1 MLDILPGLCYYNNR
15 KRKDT
20 SQTRKEKTM
29 KFYGYWVGNV
39 CYGCTAKAKERA
51 EKAAA
56 EQGLTVYRATYKV

>member
-1 MLDILPGLCYYNNR
+1 
-15 KRKDT
+15 
-20 SQTRKEKTM
+20 M
-29 KFYGYWVGNV
+29 KFNGYWVGNV